1 MNNYMIPKK
10 LFLLCLLTFVGCGFH
25 LRGNL
30 ELPSYV
36 KSIYLNEQFKDEVL
50 KERLRY
56 LLRQRK
62 ISVSSSPRPDEI
74 NKSYAITISEPT
86 FTEQVLAYSP
96 ANLPERLNITIDV
109 PVTITTPSGNKLI
122 STSTVLSSQVNIAPN
137 NPIIQRQE
145 KTRAQDE
152 LRRKAAH
159 QILIIFSKSI
169 KNMEK
174 R

>member
-25 LRGNL
+25 LRGNI
-30 ELPSYV
+30 ELPSHI
-36 KSIYLNEQFKDEVL
+36 KSIYLNEQFNDELL
-50 KERLRY
+50 KERLIY

-62 ISVSSSPRPDEI
+62 ISISSSIDSNENKNSYTITVSS
-74 NKSYAITISEPT
+74 PT
-86 FTEQVLAYSP
+86 FSEQVLAYSP
-96 ANLPERLNITIDV
+96 ANLPERLNITINI
-109 PVTITTPSGNKLI
+109 PIKITAPSGKELI
-122 STSTVLSSQVNIAPN
+122 STSTSLSSQINIDPN

-145 KTRAQDE
+145 KSRAQDE
-152 LRRKAAH
+152 LRRKAAN

-174 R
+174 K